1 MYWAQELAAQTDD
14 QELREHFAPLAEALT
29 KNEEV
34 IVAELN
40 EAQGNAVDIG
50 GYYAPDSEMTTAVMR
65 PSKTFN
71 DALAAA
77 QG

>member
-1 MYWAQELAAQTDD
+1 MTETLA
-14 QELREHFAPLAEALT
+14 
-29 KNEEV
+29 KNEEA

-40 EAQGNAVDIG
+40 EAQGEPVDIG
-50 GYYAPDSEMTTAVMR
+50 GYYAPDTEKAVKVMR